1 MKSVPELLVEP
12 VGVSF
17 THLRLRGVAV
27 LTPGAV
33 LSPGAT
39 GAALF
44 CRLALCC
51 RRANGAALFCRRAQR
66 EPHGGFSKQT
76 CLG

>member
-12 VGVSF
+12 MGLSF

-44 CRLALCC
+44 CH
-51 RRANGAALFCRRAQR
+51 RAQCCHR
-66 EPHGGFSKQT
+66 AQPEPRKQFPQMNI
-76 CLG
+76 LFP